1 MREGSKP
8 LSVEDARRVYDR
20 IGRFQD
26 WNRFYEHAALSGLV
40 AHSDFEES
48 RAVYEF
54 GCGTGSFA
62 RHLLSTVLPG
72 DATYYGV
79 DISETMI
86 RLASER
92 LVSFGPRAAVAGIDG
107 RLPLPG
113 DDGSFDRFVALF
125 VFDLLSE
132 DYLQGVL
139 AEAARLLQ
147 PGGRLCVASLWAGQ
161 TTLGRLVS
169 GSWGWVWRRAP
180 RLVGGCRPLDL
191 IPALDGWDCTY
202 VGHTRSWGVPSQVIV
217 ATAKT

>member
-1 MREGSKP
+1 MSEGSKP

-26 WNRFYEHAALSGLV
+26 WNRFYEHAALSDLV
-40 AHSDFEES
+40 AHSDFEAS

-62 RHLLSTVLPG
+62 RHLLSDVLPG
-72 DATYYGV
+72 DATYHGV
-79 DISETMI
+79 DISDTMI
-86 RLASER
+86 RLASRR
-92 LVSFGPRAAVAGIDG
+92 LAPFGPRVALARVGG
-107 RLPLPG
+107 HLPLPG
-113 DDGSFDRFVALF
+113 DDGSFDRFVAVF

-132 DYLQGVL
+132 DYLRGVV

-147 PGGRLCVASLWAGQ
+147 PGGRLCVASLSAGR

-169 GSWGWVWRRAP
+169 RSWGWVWRRAP
-180 RLVGGCRPLDL
+180 GLVGGCRPFDL
-191 IPALDGWDCTY
+191 IPALDGWDCTH

-217 ATAKT
+217 ATARA